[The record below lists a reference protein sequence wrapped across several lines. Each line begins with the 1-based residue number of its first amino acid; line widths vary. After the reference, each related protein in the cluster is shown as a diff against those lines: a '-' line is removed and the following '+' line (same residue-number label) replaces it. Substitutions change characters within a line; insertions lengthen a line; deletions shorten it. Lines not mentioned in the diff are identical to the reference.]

1 MTISNRMGQSVSPV
15 AREARLLALSIDL
28 LGAAGFDGYL
38 KLHNPAWNRTLGYE
52 DDELAEVPYIDF
64 IHPDDRDA
72 AREVIEAMAGGAST
86 IEFVCRIRRKD
97 GMWRHI
103 LWSGQGAPE
112 DGCFYIVGK
121 DITER
126 RRLDRELENRA
137 ERLERINTELQDFAY
152 IASHDLSE
160 PLRMITSYLQLLQRR
175 YHGQLDETA
184 DEFIHYA
191 VDGAERMKL
200 LIDDLLQYSRVGSAE
215 VQRAPVDVDAV
226 LEGVLRSLEGA
237 IMERGAT
244 VTHGP
249 LGVAHGD
256 ATQIGQLLQNLVANA
271 IKFARADVPAEVRIE
286 RVDDPREWHI
296 VVRDNG
302 IGIEERNLERI
313 FKMFSR
319 LNGREDYSGTGI
331 GLAICRRITDRHA
344 GSIWVESTPGSGSSF
359 HVSIPDG
366 QYPRDPVA
374 EAGGRP

>member
-1 MTISNRMGQSVSPV
+1 VTISHRMGPSVSPV

-38 KLHNPAWNRTLGYE
+38 KLHNPAWSKSLGYY
-52 DDELAEVPYIDF
+52 DDELADTPYIEF
-64 IHPDDRDA
+64 IHPDDQDA
-72 AREVIEAMAGGAST
+72 ARAVIERMAGGEST

-97 GMWRHI
+97 GAWRHI

-126 RRLDRELENRA
+126 RRLDHELENRA
-137 ERLERINTELQDFAY
+137 ERLERINAELQDFAY

-175 YHGQLDETA
+175 YQGQLDETA

-200 LIDDLLQYSRVGSAE
+200 LIDDLLQYSRIGSAE
-215 VQRAPVDVDAV
+215 VQRVEVDAEAV
-226 LEGVLRSLEGA
+226 LDGVLRSLEGA
-237 IMERGAT
+237 IIERGAT
-244 VTHGP
+244 VRHGP
-249 LGVAHGD
+249 LGTVHGD
-256 ATQIGQLLQNLVANA
+256 ATQIGQLFQNLVANA
-271 IKFARADVPAEVRIE
+271 IKFAQPDVPAEVRVE
-286 RVDDPREWHI
+286 RVGDTRDWHV

-302 IGIEERNLERI
+302 IGIEERHAERI
-313 FKMFSR
+313 FKMFGR
-319 LNGREDYSGTGI
+319 LHGREEYEGTGI
-331 GLAICRRITDRHA
+331 GLAICRRITDRH
-344 GSIWVESTPGSGSSF
+344 GGTIWVESAPGEGSSF

-366 QYPRDPVA
+366 T
-374 EAGGRP
+374 

>member
-1 MTISNRMGQSVSPV
+1 MGQSVTPV

-38 KLHNPAWNRTLGYE
+38 KLFNPAWSRTLGYD
-52 DDELAEVPYIDF
+52 DDELATTPYIDL
-64 IHPDDRDA
+64 IHPDDQAA
-72 AREVIEAMAGGAST
+72 ARSVIERLVGGGNA
-86 IEFVCRIRRKD
+86 IEFVCRIRRRD

-112 DGCFYIVGK
+112 DACFYVVGK

-126 RRLDRELENRA
+126 RRLDQELENRA
-137 ERLERINTELQDFAY
+137 ERLERINAELQDFAY

-175 YHGQLDETA
+175 YQGQLDETA

-200 LIDDLLQYSRVGSAE
+200 LIDDLLQYSRIGSAE
-215 VQRAPVDVDAV
+215 VQRVAVDADAV
-226 LEGVLRSLEGA
+226 LGGVLRSLEGA
-237 IMERGAT
+237 ILERGAT
-244 VTHGP
+244 VAHDP
-249 LGVAHGD
+249 LGTVKGD

-271 IKFARADVPAEVRIE
+271 IKFARDDAPAEVRIE
-286 RVDDPREWHI
+286 RIDEPREWHV

-302 IGIEERNLERI
+302 IGIEERHAERI
-313 FKMFSR
+313 FKMFGR
-319 LNGREDYSGTGI
+319 LHGREEYAGTGI
-331 GLAICRRITDRHA
+331 GLAICRRIADRHA
-344 GSIWVESTPGSGSSF
+344 GRIWVESTPGSGSAF

-366 QYPRDPVA
+366 P
-374 EAGGRP
+374 

>member
-1 MTISNRMGQSVSPV
+1 MGQSVTPV

-38 KLHNPAWNRTLGYE
+38 KLFNPAWNRSLGYD
-52 DDELAEVPYIDF
+52 DDELSGTPYLDF
-64 IHPDDRDA
+64 IHPDDQEA
-72 AREVIEAMAGGAST
+72 AQSVIERMAGGASA

-112 DGCFYIVGK
+112 DACFYIVGK

-126 RRLDRELENRA
+126 RRLDQELENRA
-137 ERLERINTELQDFAY
+137 ARLERINAELQDFAY

-175 YHGQLDETA
+175 YQGQLDETA

-200 LIDDLLQYSRVGSAE
+200 LIDDLLQYSRIGSAE
-215 VQRAPVDVDAV
+215 VQRVAVDADAV
-226 LEGVLRSLEGA
+226 LGGVLRSLEGA
-237 IMERGAT
+237 ILERGAT
-244 VTHGP
+244 VTQGP
-249 LGVAHGD
+249 LGTVHGD

-271 IKFARADVPAEVRIE
+271 IKFARSDVPAEVRIE
-286 RVDDPREWHI
+286 RVEEPREWHV

-302 IGIEERNLERI
+302 IGIEERHAERI
-313 FKMFSR
+313 FKMFGR
-319 LNGREDYSGTGI
+319 LHGREEYAGTGI
-331 GLAICRRITDRHA
+331 GLAICRRIADRHS
-344 GSIWVESTPGSGSSF
+344 GRIWVESAPGSGSAF

-366 QYPRDPVA
+366 P
-374 EAGGRP
+374 